1 MVEPSNRGE
10 IVTLMFTDLV
20 GSTELFARLGDD
32 AAEDFRRTHFGLL
45 RDAVARGGGQEV
57 KNLGDGL
64 MVVFGSAVD
73 AVHCAVAIQRAVQEH
88 NRSGNGTTFHVR
100 IGLHAGEPVREEGDY
115 FGMAVIVA
123 KRLCD
128 VASGGAIL
136 ASGLVTGLVG
146 SRGGL
151 RFEPL
156 TPQALKGVPEPVP
169 AAAVAWQPPLAAEPA
184 LPRYLVLGPVEA
196 RDADD
201 GALPLTGAR
210 QRLLL
215 AVLLAAQGAV
225 VSTDAL
231 LEALWGDEQPV
242 DPRGSLQSQVWRL
255 RKGLG
260 ADPSLQTTPDGYR
273 VDVEAGCDA
282 HLFEQLMA
290 RARAE
295 TDPAAALACW
305 EQALALWRGPAF
317 LGLAD
322 HPALLVSAAALTAM
336 RSEAAHARAQTL
348 LALGRLPEALA
359 AAESASREDPFAERP
374 VEIAMRALTGQART
388 AEALSAYDA
397 FRRRLAEET
406 GLDPSAALAAVQA
419 EILGAAPGTAP
430 ARSSHPPAPP
440 VGARV
445 NRPASMAAPIDAF
458 IGREAELRQVRAL
471 LGRARLVTVTG
482 PGGMGKTRLSMQVV
496 EAVAADYPDGVWCLD
511 LTAAAGDAQVPDAVA
526 TMVRVEARAGS
537 SMTERI
543 VEFLAAKHA
552 LLVFDNCEH
561 VIDAAAD
568 LARAVLAGENRVGI
582 LATSREALGLP
593 GEQRV
598 PLDPL
603 AVPAQLDADAPA
615 VRLFVGRAAAADP
628 NFRLDEDNLADVC
641 ELCRRVDGLP
651 LAIELAAARVA
662 ARGVAEVN
670 AEVGKRLAELGGGG
684 RGRVARHRSTDAVVG
699 WSYDL
704 LSEPDSALFERLAVF
719 AGGWSAHAAE
729 GVCDGAGGGRVVD
742 RLVRLVEQ
750 SLVVARPHGSG
761 TRYTM
766 LEPIRAYAWGRLVES
781 GNDDEVRAAHARYF
795 VDLAEQADAGMR
807 TPDEPTWVARLDR
820 EVSNLRVAHRRL
832 VESGDADGDLRL
844 VAALY
849 WYGYAA
855 GAAEVFGWAEEA
867 ARQFTNVTHPSL
879 PTVCGLGAVG
889 AWRRGDLERARTL
902 AEQGI
907 AAAASDPATGRIARE
922 ALGDVHGF
930 QGDFAAACEHF
941 LAARDLAHSVGD
953 HLLEGLTTAD
963 AAMVV
968 AYSGDTQRA
977 CELAEQVMAMAL
989 DHPCPSLLAFAH
1001 YVAGEVLLDANP
1013 AGARP
1018 LLEQSL
1024 VEAGKVPNRFVL
1036 GIAGVSA
1043 IAAAARTGDSDT
1055 ALARYPDLIEHWSR
1069 AGAWNQQWLTIR
1081 TLIETLTRIGASEAA
1096 AVLHGALCASPSA
1109 TALVGAD
1116 AERLQ
1121 AAVGELTAR
1130 LGEDERSA
1138 LQARGA
1144 ALGDAGAV
1152 GYALTTVRALVGSR

>member
-1 MVEPSNRGE
+1 MVEPTKAGGD
-10 IVTLMFTDLV
+10 IVTLLFTDLV
-20 GSTELFARLGDD
+20 GSTGLFARLGDD
-32 AAEDFRRTHFGLL
+32 AAETLRLTHFGLL
-45 RDAVARGGGQEV
+45 RDAVSQRGGHEV

-64 MVVFGSAVD
+64 MVVFTSALD
-73 AVHCAVAIQRAVQEH
+73 ALASAVAIQRAVADH
-88 NRSGNGTTFHVR
+88 NSGGHGPDFHVR
-100 IGLHAGEPVREEGDY
+100 IGLHAGEPVRAEEDY

-128 VASGGAIL
+128 AACGDQIL

-146 SRGGL
+146 SRGEF
-151 RFEPL
+151 RFAPVGPL
-156 TPQALKGVPEPVP
+156 ELKGVPELVP
-169 AAAVAWQPPLAAEPA
+169 ASAVAWESAEDAAA
-184 LPRYLVLGPVEA
+184 ARPRYLVLGTVEA
-196 RDADD
+196 LDEHGVAI
-201 GALPLTGAR
+201 GLAGTR

-215 AVLLAAQGAV
+215 ALLLSSDGEV

-231 LEALWGDEQPV
+231 LEALWGNDQPA
-242 DPRGSLQSQVWRL
+242 DPRGALQSQVWRL
-255 RKGLG
+255 RGRLG
-260 ADPSLQTTPDGYR
+260 AGAPLETTPDGYR
-273 VDVEAGCDA
+273 LSVRSDA
-282 HLFEQLMA
+282 DLFERLVT
-290 RARAE
+290 RARQE
-295 TDPAAALACW
+295 SDPASACARW
-305 EQALALWRGPAF
+305 DEALALWRGSAF

-359 AAESASREDPFAERP
+359 AAETASRDDPFAERP

-388 AEALSAYDA
+388 AEALSTYDA
-397 FRRRLAEET
+397 FRRRLGQET

-419 EILGAAPGTAP
+419 EILGAAAGTALP
-430 ARSSHPPAPP
+430 TSSRPPAFPAH
-440 VGARV
+440 ARV

-471 LGRARLVTVTG
+471 LGNARLVTVTG

-496 EAVAADYPDGVWCLD
+496 ESVAGDYPDGVWCLD
-511 LTAAAGDAQVPDAVA
+511 LTAAAGDSQVPDAVA

-552 LLVFDNCEH
+552 LLMIDNCEH

-568 LARAVLAGENRVGI
+568 LALAVLAGENRVSI

-670 AEVGKRLAELGGGG
+670 AEVGERLAELGGGG

-704 LSEPDSALFERLAVF
+704 LSEPDRALFERLAVF

-729 GVCDGAGGGRVVD
+729 GICDGAGSGRVVD

-807 TPDEPTWVARLDR
+807 TADEPTWVARLDR

-832 VESGDADGDLRL
+832 VESGEADGDLRL

-889 AWRRGDLERARTL
+889 AWRRGDLERARAL

-907 AAAASDPATGRIARE
+907 VAATSDPATGRIARE

-930 QGDFAAACEHF
+930 QGDFATACEHF
-941 LAARDLAHSVGD
+941 LVARDLAHAVGD
-953 HLLEGLTTAD
+953 HLLEGMTTAD
-963 AAMVV
+963 AALVV
-968 AYSGDTQRA
+968 AYSGDMQRA
-977 CELAEQVMAMAL
+977 CELAEQMMATAL

-1001 YVAGEVLLDANP
+1001 YVAGEVRLDADP

-1043 IAAAARTGDSDT
+1043 IAAAARTGDPDT

-1081 TLIETLTRIGASEAA
+1081 TLIETLTRIGANEAA

-1109 TALVGAD
+1109 TAIIGAD
-1116 AERLQ
+1116 AERIQ

-1130 LGEDERSA
+1130 LGEDDRSA